1 MWTRA
6 MADINARMETEG
18 DGKEMAVWPG
28 GSCSAA
34 PYHDPSKRLAAVRM

>member
-18 DGKEMAVWPG
+18 GGKEMAVWPG
-28 GSCSAA
+28 GPRIAA
-34 PYHDPSKRLAAVRM
+34 PYHDPSKRPAAVRM